1 MTHTR
6 KLATALIFA
15 SCAAGIAHAHSSEGV
30 AGGLESGLLHPI
42 MGPDHLVAMV
52 AVGLWGAQLGRPL
65 IYALPIAFPLMMV
78 MGGLLGLTD
87 FPLPAVEI
95 GIAASAVVLGLLATL
110 AVRVPTALAVA
121 IVAAFAIF
129 HGYAHGQEL
138 PEAASPISY
147 GIGFVI
153 STGLLH
159 AAGIVIGLLNDWKS
173 AGPWL
178 VRGCGGIVALVGLY
192 YLVGAVGL
200 A

>member
-1 MTHTR
+1 MTQNTKYALAFIIAICASGMAQAHT
-6 KLATALIFA
+6 T
-15 SCAAGIAHAHSSEGV
+15 EGV
-30 AGGLESGLLHPI
+30 AGGLESGILHPI
-42 MGPDHLVAMV
+42 MGLDHLVAMI

-65 IYALPIAFPLMMV
+65 IYALPVAFPLMMV
-78 MGGLLGLTD
+78 VGGLLGVADLG
-87 FPLPAVEI
+87 LPAAEV
-95 GIAASAVVLGLLATL
+95 GIAASAVVLGLLITL
-110 AVRVPTALAVA
+110 ALRLRTALAVA

-153 STGLLH
+153 SSGLLH
-159 AAGIVIGLLNDWKS
+159 AAGIVIGLLNDWKP

-178 VRGCGGIVALVGLY
+178 VRGCGGIVALVGFY
-192 YLVGAVGL
+192 YLAGAHGF

>member
-1 MTHTR
+1 MNQNT
-6 KLATALIFA
+6 KYASALIIAICA
-15 SCAAGIAHAHSSEGV
+15 SGMAQAHTTKGV
-30 AGGLESGLLHPI
+30 AGGLESGILHPI
-42 MGPDHLVAMV
+42 MGLDHLVAMV

-65 IYALPIAFPLMMV
+65 IYALPVAFPLMMV
-78 MGGLLGLTD
+78 VGGLLGVADLGV
-87 FPLPAVEI
+87 PAAEV
-95 GIAASAVVLGLLATL
+95 GIAGSAVVLGLLITL
-110 AVRVPTALAVA
+110 ALRLRTALAVA

-159 AAGIVIGLLNDWKS
+159 AAGIAIGLLNDWNPI
-173 AGPWL
+173 GPWL
-178 VRGCGGIVALVGLY
+178 VRSCGGIVALVGLY
-192 YLVGAVGL
+192 HLAGALGF

>member
-1 MTHTR
+1 MTQNT
-6 KLATALIFA
+6 KYASALIIAICA
-15 SCAAGIAHAHSSEGV
+15 SGMAQAHTTEGV
-30 AGGLESGLLHPI
+30 AGGLESGILHPI
-42 MGPDHLVAMV
+42 MGLDHLVAMV

-65 IYALPIAFPLMMV
+65 IYALPVAFPLMMV
-78 MGGLLGLTD
+78 VGGLLGVADLGV
-87 FPLPAVEI
+87 PAAEV
-95 GIAASAVVLGLLATL
+95 GIAASAVVLGLLITL
-110 AVRVPTALAVA
+110 ALRLRTALAVA

-159 AAGIVIGLLNDWKS
+159 AAGIVIGLLNDWKPI
-173 AGPWL
+173 GPWL
-178 VRGCGGIVALVGLY
+178 VRSCGGIVALVGFY
-192 YLVGAVGL
+192 YLAGALGF

>member
-1 MTHTR
+1 MIHTA
-6 KLATALIFA
+6 KLAPALIIA
-15 SCAAGIAHAHSSEGV
+15 TSATGMAHAHSSERV

-65 IYALPIAFPLMMV
+65 IYALPVAFPLMMV
-78 MGGLLGLTD
+78 VGGLLGLTD
-87 FPLPAVEI
+87 RPLPAVEV
-95 GIAASAVVLGLLATL
+95 GIAASAVVLGLLVTL

-159 AAGIVIGLLNDWKS
+159 AAGIVIGLLNDWKL

-178 VRGCGGIVALVGLY
+178 VRGGGGIVALVGFY
-192 YLVGAVGL
+192 YLFGALGL

>member
-1 MTHTR
+1 MTCTR
-6 KLATALIFA
+6 KLATALIIA
-15 SCAAGIAHAHSSEGV
+15 TCAAGLAHAHSSEGV
-30 AGGLESGLLHPI
+30 AGGLESGILHPI

-65 IYALPIAFPLMMV
+65 IYALPVAFPLIMV
-78 MGGLLGLTD
+78 VGGLLGLTD
-87 FPLPAVEI
+87 WPLPAVET
-95 GIAASAVVLGLLATL
+95 GIAASAVVLGLLITL
-110 AVRVPTALAVA
+110 ALRVPTALAVA
-121 IVAAFAIF
+121 IVAAFAVF

-138 PEAASPISY
+138 PEATSPISY

-159 AAGIVIGLLNDWKS
+159 AAGIVIGLLDGWKP
-173 AGPWL
+173 AGPRL

-192 YLVGAVGL
+192 YFVVALGL